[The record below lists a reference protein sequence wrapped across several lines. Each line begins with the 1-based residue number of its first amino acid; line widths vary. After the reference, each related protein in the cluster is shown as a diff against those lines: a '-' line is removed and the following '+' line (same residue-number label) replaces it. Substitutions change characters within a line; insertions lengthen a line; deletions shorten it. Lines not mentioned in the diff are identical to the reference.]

1 MASAVQQA
9 TFGGGC
15 FWGMEKFFRK
25 EFPKLKSVAVGY
37 MGGSKKNPSY
47 NDVCDGDTGHA
58 EVVHVEFDPA
68 EVKYNDLLTLFFR
81 MHNPTTLNRQGNDR
95 GTQYRSVIFYHSKDQ
110 KEEAKK
116 FMADLESSKKFK
128 DPLVTT
134 VEKAGTLYTAED
146 YHQRYLEKNP
156 GGYCNHKFYW

>member
-47 NDVCDGDTGHA
+47 NVSWKAWDGNKSA
-58 EVVHVEFDPA
+58 
-68 EVKYNDLLTLFFR
+68 
-81 MHNPTTLNRQGNDR
+81 
-95 GTQYRSVIFYHSKDQ
+95 
-110 KEEAKK
+110 
-116 FMADLESSKKFK
+116 
-128 DPLVTT
+128 VTKLIYY
-134 VEKAGTLYTAED
+134 VLYAII
-146 YHQRYLEKNP
+146 
-156 GGYCNHKFYW
+156 

>member
-47 NDVCDGDTGHA
+47 NVSWKACDGNKSA
-58 EVVHVEFDPA
+58 
-68 EVKYNDLLTLFFR
+68 
-81 MHNPTTLNRQGNDR
+81 
-95 GTQYRSVIFYHSKDQ
+95 
-110 KEEAKK
+110 
-116 FMADLESSKKFK
+116 
-128 DPLVTT
+128 
-134 VEKAGTLYTAED
+134 
-146 YHQRYLEKNP
+146 
-156 GGYCNHKFYW
+156 